1 MDQQVQ
7 SSDRT
12 TLALDTIVV
21 ELKIVDKVTII
32 IKDQLDR
39 VCFDC

>member
-1 MDQQVQ
+1 MGQQVQ

-12 TLALDTIVV
+12 TLALDTTVV

-39 VCFDC
+39 VCIDC